1 MRQFAFKVTFATVVV
16 ACAALVSSTAAAA
29 PAVAARPQYLH
40 GGLGDLKILGPH
52 LAWAVGSARPHS
64 GDGPLL
70 AQRWDG
76 TRWRRVTVPA
86 EPGHDAGF
94 IKVDGSSPDDVW
106 AIGAYT
112 EGPAILSFADHWDG
126 SSWTRVHIP
135 NVHRLPYISLL
146 QGLSVVSTDDAWA
159 SGTDGSDRPWVLHWN
174 GTAWTRVPCPDFGGQ
189 WGTNIWG
196 IAAFSADD
204 ATIVGEVGTR
214 SGTGRTFA
222 AHWDG
227 TTWTRMTTPNIAGKL
242 NAPWSV
248 GSSSPTNIW
257 AAGYAINTHTGHQIP
272 MAMHFDGTSWR
283 LTTMPPPGPQPS
295 VWNVATSSPTDAWA
309 VGDSVNGPAT
319 WHWDGTSWHVVT
331 PSRGASDLAG
341 VGDFSPRLAIVGGN
355 FSNGHVLHERWKGH
369 GWQR

>member
-242 NAPWSV
+242 QCAVECRLVVADEHMGGRVRHQYPH
-248 GSSSPTNIW
+248 GTPDTD
-257 AAGYAINTHTGHQIP
+257 GH
-272 MAMHFDGTSWR
+272 ALR
-283 LTTMPPPGPQPS
+283 
-295 VWNVATSSPTDAWA
+295 
-309 VGDSVNGPAT
+309 
-319 WHWDGTSWHVVT
+319 
-331 PSRGASDLAG
+331 R
-341 VGDFSPRLAIVGGN
+341 
-355 FSNGHVLHERWKGH
+355 HVLAAHDHATTGSAGIGVECRDILTHRRLG
-369 GWQR
+369 GR